1 MSWAKWLVVQ
11 VLLGSGLIVAPV
23 LSEGK
28 KSLAVTIP
36 LCVAMITLTQIREAR
51 QRQHRKR
58 TTLISKLRAVVSQLR
73 KVTEGSH
80 GASAWAILRDLLSN
94 NNFRAQMELTG
105 NAQAGKLLCG
115 NCERLFSDVGDL
127 NRRIEHLTNS
137 PSDEKL
143 KENIATTRRL
153 IIEYRRVVDD
163 FLRFLSETKGEGQL
177 VQNSPPFATRVHDE
191 LADDYD
197 RLMEDARTFGV
208 ELLGAI
214 GIDFL
219 SDEHL
224 TRFRRAV
231 ILR

>member
-11 VLLGSGLIVAPV
+11 VLLGIGLVVAPV
-23 LSEGK
+23 ISEGK

-36 LCVAMITLTQIREAR
+36 LCIAMIALVQIREAR
-51 QRQHRKR
+51 QRQRRER

-80 GASAWAILRDLLSN
+80 GASMWAILRDLLGDN
-94 NNFRAQMELTG
+94 GFRAQMKLTG
-105 NAQAGKLLCG
+105 NAQVGELLCRSY
-115 NCERLFSDVGDL
+115 ERLFSDVGDL
-127 NRRIEHLTNS
+127 NRQIEHLTS
-137 PSDEKL
+137 SLSDEKL
-143 KENIATTRRL
+143 KESIATTRRL
-153 IIEYRRVVDD
+153 IIDYRCAVDD
-163 FLRFLSETKGEGQL
+163 FLRFLSETRAEGQL

-208 ELLGAI
+208 ELLGSMD
-214 GIDFL
+214 IDFL

-224 TRFRRAV
+224 TRFAEQ
-231 ILR
+231 